1 MGKLIS
7 FVIVIIITFVLIS
20 YVVSPNK
27 KIIGDMA
34 IGSKEDNK
42 MSAVANTSNDEGL
55 VEGAHRS
62 KIDAVEGLIRSAVT
76 MLASENLI
84 DKGELSYPPAK
95 YVTIAKITE
104 KGFIKNWT
112 DNGVGKWTYSPT
124 GATLVYQQINGGKEY
139 RINKIY

>member
-7 FVIVIIITFVLIS
+7 FVIVIIITFILIS

-34 IGSKEDNK
+34 RGSEEDNK

-55 VEGAHRS
+55 VVGAHRS

-84 DKGELSYPPAK
+84 DKGKLTYPPAK

-139 RINKIY
+139 RINKTY